1 MKTLLPLVCSLA
13 LLHAGDFSQS
23 QIRESAAKALAVIQ
37 HSQQDWYHKQSC
49 GSCHQQYF
57 PALAFHAARQHGIP
71 FDAAAARASDAA
83 AFSYFSNL
91 PRAVEYYEII
101 DPASDDALAILAAN
115 AAGLQPSL
123 VTAVYARLIAARQQP
138 DGRWET
144 FDERPPQSYSPFT
157 ATATA
162 LRAIQLYS
170 HASLQADTQSRLL
183 RARAWLL
190 SHSARSTEER
200 SQQLLGLH
208 SAAASPAALDK
219 LAAALLATQQPDG
232 GWNSLDGRRSDAYS
246 TGEALI
252 ALHTAAA
259 LPTTSPAYQRGLAFL
274 LHTQAPDGSWHVTSR
289 LHPPAPVSPPYF
301 ETGHPY
307 GHDQFISAMGECLAV
322 IAIAHAL
329 PAANPASLTLAAAQ
343 PSNLEPWAE
352 TLLFGSANDVRQLLD
367 SGFNPNSVTSSGLP
381 ALLLAAPD
389 TAKLK
394 LLLDRGANPDSR
406 SKDRFSAL
414 LVAAQYPN
422 SSAAINLL
430 LDRGAHVRLPKGQ
443 GAPRANAS
451 ALFLAAY
458 SNNNNVL
465 PRLFHEGGRLD
476 EKMLLIGM
484 FPDTPMM
491 ALAASSQTAAA
502 AALLNL
508 GANVNEVDADGI
520 SLLQWAAI
528 ANRTDMARLLI
539 SRGADLNHTDHKGM
553 TALLYAASIDFG
565 DSAMLDLLLKS
576 GANPNARTPQG
587 LTSLGLARKYH
598 HTHLLASLANVHPH
612 PPPLP

>member
-1 MKTLLPLVCSLA
+1 MKTLLPLLCSVA
-13 LLHAGDFSQS
+13 LLHAGEIPQS
-23 QIRESAAKALAVIQ
+23 QLRQSAALALAVIQ

-49 GSCHQQYF
+49 GSCHQQSF

-219 LAAALLATQQPDG
+219 LAAAL
-232 GWNSLDGRRSDAYS
+232 
-246 TGEALI
+246 
-252 ALHTAAA
+252 
-259 LPTTSPAYQRGLAFL
+259 PTTSPAYQRGLAFL

-329 PAANPASLTLAAAQ
+329 PAADPASLTLAAAQ

-587 LTSLGLARKYH
+587 LTSLDLARKYH

>member
-1 MKTLLPLVCSLA
+1 MKLLLPLVCSLA

-37 HSQQDWYHKQSC
+37 HSQQDWYRKQSC
-49 GSCHQQYF
+49 DSCHQQYI

-71 FDAAAARASDAA
+71 FNASAAHADAAAAFA
-83 AFSYFSNL
+83 YFSNL

-101 DPASDDALAILAAN
+101 DPAIDDTYALIAAN

-123 VTAVYARLIAARQQP
+123 VTAVYARFIATRQFP
-138 DGRWET
+138 DGHWET
-144 FDERPPQSYSPFT
+144 YDERPPQSYSPFT

-162 LRAIQLYS
+162 IRAIQLYS
-170 HASLQADTQSRLL
+170 HPSLQADTQSRLA

-190 SHSARSTEER
+190 SHPARSTEER
-200 SQQLLGLH
+200 TQQLLGLH
-208 SAAASPAALDK
+208 SADTAPASIHK

-232 GWNSLDGRRSDAYS
+232 GWNSLDGRPSDAYS

-252 ALHTAAA
+252 ALHTAGA
-259 LPTTSPAYQRGLAFL
+259 LPTTDPAYQRGIAFL
-274 LHTQAPDGSWHVTSR
+274 LRTQAPDGSWHVVSR

-307 GHDQFISAMGECLAV
+307 GHDQFISAMGESLAV
-322 IAIAHAL
+322 IALAQAL
-329 PAANPASLTLAAAQ
+329 PSVNPAPLTLAEAQ
-343 PSNLEPWAE
+343 PRNIEPWAE
-352 TLLFGSANDVRQLLD
+352 TLLFGSANDVRKLLA
-367 SGFNPNSVTSSGLP
+367 SGFNPNSVSSTGLP

-394 LLLDRGANPDSR
+394 LLLDHGANAEAR

-422 SSAAINLL
+422 SSAAMNLL
-430 LDRGAHVRLPKGQ
+430 LDRGARVRLPKGQ

-458 SNNNNVL
+458 SNNNDIL
-465 PRLFHEGGRLD
+465 PRLLREGDSLD
-476 EKMLLIGM
+476 QKMLLVGM

-491 ALAASSQTAAA
+491 ALPSSSQTATVD
-502 AALLNL
+502 ALIRL

-520 SLLQWAAI
+520 SMLEWAAI
-528 ANRTDMARLLI
+528 ANRPDMARFLI
-539 SRGADLNHTDHKGM
+539 SKGADLNHTDHKGM

-565 DSAMLDLLLKS
+565 DSSMLDLLLKA

-587 LTSLGLARKYH
+587 LTALDLARKYH
-598 HTHLLASLANVHPH
+598 NTHLLASLAQTRASRTP
-612 PPPLP
+612 